1 MESNTLERKQM
12 LFGTGNISKFER
24 VKAIV
29 SDLSIEVVGLS
40 DLNIDIEVEE
50 NGNDVHEIAL
60 KKAMTYYNEIK
71 IPTFSIH

>member
-12 LFGTGNISKFER
+12 LFGTGNIPKLER
-24 VKAIV
+24 VKVIV

>member
-12 LFGTGNISKFER
+12 LFGTGNMSKLER